1 MPTRTPLSGENASFL
16 EALYNIWL
24 ESPNDL
30 PADWKTFFA
39 SGTTPADILG
49 GDLPGNTVLWLKK
62 QAAVT
67 QLTDAFR
74 RKGHLKA
81 HLDPLSLSPLSAI
94 PELTL
99 AGWGLGTEDL
109 SAEFM
114 VNVGR
119 HTTMMSLRQLLSLLE
134 QTYCGHIGYEFDH
147 VDDADAKRWWLER
160 IEHLSPQQESAEKS
174 LHTLEKL
181 IAAETLE
188 RYLHTRYVGQKR
200 FSLEGA
206 ESAIAALD
214 GVISHASR
222 HGVEEM
228 VMGMAHRG
236 RLNVLVNIMGKDPA
250 LLFAE
255 FEGRQPIGTGS
266 GDVKY
271 HMGYASKVA
280 TSTGIMHLSLAYNP
294 SHLEIV
300 NPVVQ
305 GQVRAQQQRRHRH
318 GKDKVMALL
327 IHGDS
332 ALGGLGVN
340 QTTFNLSQT
349 AGYGTGGTL
358 HLVINN
364 QVGFTTSN
372 PHDMRSSH
380 YCTDIAKM
388 IGAPIIH
395 VNSDD
400 VDAVCQVIALACE
413 WRMAFNRDIVIDLV
427 CFRKLGHNESD
438 EPRLTQPLMYQAVD
452 NHPGVR
458 ARYGEKLIQRGLIT
472 NEQQNGMIER
482 YRQWLSSC
490 AITDANTA
498 VETSPLRDDL
508 WERFDNRCWHDAP
521 NTSLP
526 LKTLM
531 SYADKVTTL
540 PDEIVPHPTIQKQ
553 LALRQKMGSNEAP
566 LDWGMAETLA
576 YASLLDDGIGV
587 RISGEDS
594 GRGTFSHRHAVVHNQ
609 KPQQDDQ
616 RQYIPLQHISDSQA
630 DFQII
635 DSVLN
640 EESILAY
647 EYGYASSAPDQ
658 LVIWEAQFGDFAN
671 GAQIAIDQF
680 ISSSETKW
688 DRYCGLTVILPHGYD
703 GQGPEHSS
711 GRLERWLQLCAENN
725 MRVVMPSESAQMFH
739 LLRGQMLSNMRK
751 PLIIFMSKR
760 LLRFKDA
767 MSPLTALSEGAFR
780 PVIADVRN
788 PDAKDVTQ
796 VILCAGQVYYDVL
809 QAREA
814 QGLTDKVV
822 LIRVEQLYPF
832 PHQAL
837 KAAISPYQQ
846 VKNWLWLQEEPANQ
860 GAWRQIRHELD
871 NLLPESMR
879 FQYAGRPAAAA
890 PATGYRAVHQQQI
903 ADFLAEAFHFVNV

>member
-1 MPTRTPLSGENASFL
+1 MPTRTPLTGENASFL
-16 EALYNIWL
+16 EALYHIWL
-24 ESPNDL
+24 ASPNDL

-39 SGTTPADILG
+39 SGATPSDILG
-49 GDLPGNTVLWLKK
+49 AAASGDIGPWLKK

-67 QLTDAFR
+67 QLANAFR

-81 HLDPLSLSPLSAI
+81 RLDPLSLSPQPDI

-99 AGWGLGTEDL
+99 EGWGLTAQDL

-114 VNVGR
+114 VEVGR
-119 HTTMMSLRQLLSLLE
+119 HAAMMPLGQLISLRE
-134 QTYCGHIGYEFDH
+134 QAYCGSIGYEFSHIEDTE
-147 VDDADAKRWWLER
+147 AQCWLLEK
-160 IEHLSPQQESAEKS
+160 IEHLSPQQNNEEENLRA
-174 LHTLEKL
+174 LEKL

-206 ESAIAALD
+206 ESAIPALD
-214 GVISHASR
+214 TLINHAR
-222 HGVEEM
+222 RKGVEEM
-228 VMGMAHRG
+228 VIGMAHRG

-255 FEGRQPIGTGS
+255 FEGRQPIGAGS

-271 HMGYASKVA
+271 HMGYSSQV
-280 TSTGIMHLSLAYNP
+280 STPAGHIQLALAYNP

-300 NPVVQ
+300 NPVAL
-305 GQVRAQQQRRHRH
+305 GQVRARQQHRRHD
-318 GKDKVMALL
+318 GENKVMALL

-349 AGYGTGGTL
+349 RGYATGGTL

-364 QVGFTTSN
+364 QIGFTTSN
-372 PHDMRSSH
+372 RDDMRSSR

-388 IGAPIIH
+388 IEAPIIH
-395 VNSDD
+395 VNGED
-400 VDAVCQVIALACE
+400 VDAVCQVMKLACE
-413 WRMAFNRDIVIDLV
+413 WRMAFHRDIVIDLV
-427 CFRKLGHNESD
+427 CFRKHGHNESD

-452 NHPGVR
+452 NHPGLR
-458 ARYGEKLIQRGLIT
+458 TRYGEKLVQRGLLADARQ
-472 NEQQNGMIER
+472 NELIER
-482 YRQWLSSC
+482 YRQWLSAC
-490 AITDANTA
+490 AAPDANSAAHTP
-498 VETSPLRDDL
+498 PLEDSD
-508 WERFDNRCWHDAP
+508 WSRFDNRNWHDAQH
-521 NTSLP
+521 TGLP
-526 LKTLM
+526 EETLAA
-531 SYADKVTTL
+531 YAHKITTL
-540 PDEIVPHPTIQKQ
+540 PDGIAPHPTILKQ
-553 LALRQKMGSNEAP
+553 LALRQEMGRNKLP

-576 YASLLDDGIGV
+576 YASLLDEGIGV

-594 GRGTFSHRHAVVHNQ
+594 GRGTFSHRHAVIHNQ
-609 KPQQDDQ
+609 QPQQNGQ
-616 RQYIPLQHISDSQA
+616 RTYVPLQHISETQA

-647 EYGYASSAPDQ
+647 EYGYASAAPDR

-671 GAQIAIDQF
+671 GAQVAIDQF

-688 DRYCGLTVILPHGYD
+688 ERYCGLTVILPHGYD

-711 GRLERWLQLCAENN
+711 GRPERWLQLCAENN
-725 MRVVMPSESAQMFH
+725 MQVVMPSESAQMFH
-739 LLRGQMLSNMRK
+739 LLRGQMLRNMRK
-751 PLIIFMSKR
+751 PLAIFMSKR

-767 MSPLTALSEGAFR
+767 MSPLSALSDNGFR
-780 PVIADVRN
+780 PVIADRN
-788 PDAKDVTQ
+788 PDGNRVEQ
-796 VILCAGQVYYDVL
+796 VILCAGQVYYDAQ

-814 QGLTDKVV
+814 QGVTDKVA
-822 LIRVEQLYPF
+822 LIRLEQLYPF

-837 KAAISPYQQ
+837 KEALSHYPKA
-846 VKNWLWLQEEPANQ
+846 KNWLWLQEEPANQ

-871 NLLPESMR
+871 GLLPEGIR
-879 FQYAGRPAAAA
+879 CQYAGRPAAAA
-890 PATGYRAVHQQQI
+890 PATGYAAVHKQQI
-903 ADFLAEAFHFVNV
+903 ADFLAEAFRFVKV